1 MSSIASMSPRCRESA
16 DMTKTLITIAALLLI
31 TALGSPAVGGAVN
44 EPPEDLDVIEMLEIL
59 EDLELLKEDPEF
71 LEALKGIGEAHGK

>member
-1 MSSIASMSPRCRESA
+1 MNPRCRESA

-31 TALGSPAVGGAVN
+31 TALGSPAVSGAVN

>member
-1 MSSIASMSPRCRESA
+1 
-16 DMTKTLITIAALLLI
+16 MTKTIITIAALLLI
-31 TALGSPAVGGAVN
+31 TALGSLAVSGAVN

-59 EDLELLKEDPEF
+59 EDLELLKEYPEF

>member
-1 MSSIASMSPRCRESA
+1 
-16 DMTKTLITIAALLLI
+16 MTKTLITIAALLLI
-31 TALGSPAVGGAVN
+31 TVLGEPVVSRAVN
-44 EPPEDLDVIEMLEIL
+44 VPPEDFDVIEMLEIL

>member
-1 MSSIASMSPRCRESA
+1 
-16 DMTKTLITIAALLLI
+16 MTKTIITIAALLLI
-31 TALGSPAVGGAVN
+31 TALGSPAVSGAVN

-59 EDLELLKEDPEF
+59 EDLELLKEDSEF